1 MRFSISLLTALT
13 SLVVGCSAT
22 ILIRPPHGV
31 ITTLPEPITN
41 TAITRVGDTA
51 YAFSGLHAG
60 KSWREVSAKA
70 YACDLAERMCRTI
83 APLPD
88 GVGRL
93 AANAVT
99 LGEKIYIFGG
109 YSVAKDGT
117 EKSTPEVWVFDPTD
131 ETYARAPNM
140 PVPVDDAVVLG
151 FADRYAV
158 LISGWH
164 DTDNVANV
172 QVLDT
177 RENRWFAINAYPG
190 APVFGHAGAI
200 SGDRLLICGG
210 VKVVPPVPPQERRRF
225 VLSESC
231 WAGQISE
238 NAHNII
244 WTKAGNTAPGA
255 AYRRAAIGLPDGG
268 FLFYGGALN
277 PYNYDGIG
285 YDGEP
290 SMPLARMDIARFDT
304 NGDLQWWQ
312 DNAPALMDF
321 RGGILWQGA
330 LITIGGMNETQTVT
344 DAVYAMPLPLPQ

>member
-22 ILIRPPHGV
+22 TPMQAPNGV
-31 ITTLPEPITN
+31 IARLPEPISN
-41 TAITRVGDTA
+41 TAIARVGDTL
-51 YAFSGLHAG
+51 YGFGGLHAG
-60 KSWREVSAKA
+60 KSWADVTADA
-70 YACDLAERMCRTI
+70 YACDLAGGACRAI

-99 LGEKIYIFGG
+99 LGKKIYIFGG

-117 EKSTPEVWVFDPTD
+117 EKSMPEVWVFDPNTQ
-131 ETYARAPNM
+131 TYARAPDM

-158 LISGWH
+158 LVSGWH
-164 DTDNVANV
+164 DHDNVADV

-210 VKVVPPVPPQERRRF
+210 VKVVPPIAPATRRSF
-225 VLSESC
+225 VLSPSC
-231 WAGQISE
+231 WAGKISE
-238 NAHNII
+238 EAQEIT
-244 WTKAGNTAPGA
+244 WKPAGGEAPGA
-255 AYRRAAIGLPDGG
+255 AYRRAAIALPDGG

-285 YDGEP
+285 YDGAP
-290 SMPLARMDIARFDT
+290 SAPLARMDIAHFGAD
-304 NGDLQWWQ
+304 GEVHWQ
-312 DNAPALMDF
+312 QMSAPAVMDY
-321 RGGILWQGA
+321 RGGVYWHGA
-330 LITIGGMNETQTVT
+330 LITLGGIDETQTVV
-344 DAVYAMPLPLPQ
+344 DAVRAMPLPPRQ

>member
-13 SLVVGCSAT
+13 SLLLGCTAT

-31 ITTLPEPITN
+31 IATLPVPISN
-41 TAITRVGDTA
+41 AAIARVGDTA
-51 YAFSGLHAG
+51 YVFAGLHAG
-60 KSWREVSAKA
+60 KTWRDVTADA
-70 YACDLAERMCRTI
+70 YACDLAGGVCRAI

-88 GVGRL
+88 GEGRL

-109 YSVAKDGT
+109 YRVAKDGT
-117 EKSTPEVWVFDPTD
+117 EKSTPEVWVFDPKD
-131 ETYARAPNM
+131 ETYTRAPDM

-151 FADRYAV
+151 FVDRYAV

-164 DTDNVANV
+164 DTDNVADV

-200 SGDRLLICGG
+200 SGDHLLICGG
-210 VKVVPPVPPQERRRF
+210 VKVVPPVPPQKRRHF

-231 WAGQISE
+231 WAGRISE
-238 NAHNII
+238 NAQNII
-244 WTKAGNTAPGA
+244 WTKAGDTAPGA
-255 AYRRAAIGLPDGG
+255 AYRRAAVALSDGD

-290 SMPLARMDIARFDT
+290 SMPLARMDVARFDADG
-304 NGDLQWWQ
+304 NLHWWQ
-312 DNAPALMDF
+312 DNAPSGMDY
-321 RGGILWQGA
+321 RGGILWHGA
-330 LITIGGMNETQTVT
+330 LITIGGMDETQTVM
-344 DAVYAMPLPLPQ
+344 DAVYAMPLPPRQ